1 MNLFSYD
8 GPISRFLYLVADIV
22 VLHLLW
28 VLCSLP
34 LVTMGAAN
42 TALYYS
48 CMKRIRT
55 GEGHAWSNYLSAF
68 RANFRQATILWLLL
82 LAAGFLLFTDLRIGL
97 SVGGAL
103 GRFMLVSCSVFLIP
117 YILVLLYIFPV
128 QAKFENRVFDNF
140 KNALLMSLQSFGYS
154 LALLLVSGTFMILS
168 LYFRPFLGLMICC
181 GAGLYGYLT
190 SSVFVQIFRRY
201 LPDEYLDDLQK
212 TDFYQDR

>member
-28 VLCSLP
+28 LLCSLP
-34 LVTMGAAN
+34 LFTMGAAN

-55 GEGHAWSNYLSAF
+55 GEGHVWQNFLQSF
-68 RANFRQATILWLLL
+68 RANFRQATLLWLLL
-82 LAAGFLLFTDLRIGL
+82 LAAGAVLFTDLRIGMA
-97 SVGGAL
+97 VGGGL
-103 GRFMLVSCSVFLIP
+103 GRAMLLSCSVFLIP

-128 QAKFENRVFDNF
+128 QAKFENTLFDNF

-154 LALLLVSGTFMILS
+154 LVLLLVAGTFVALG
-168 LYFRPFLGLMICC
+168 LFFRPFIGLLICC

-201 LPDEYLDDLQK
+201 LPDEYEEDYEKSDLSHE
-212 TDFYQDR
+212 R